1 MSEGPGGPQGA
12 TAGGTLA
19 MRMLSQQAMVASQM
33 KRAANDKA
41 IAQMLAAK
49 KSGPP
54 AARLGDEIQ
63 HKSFLGALAGA
74 VLGAIVTI
82 AEGCLIMAACATGP
96 YALVLLPALMYA
108 SYKASDYV
116 EEKQNQL
123 ESWINSFCDTDGA
136 INTGSEN
143 VNINGKPAARAAV
156 TLPPPPPPGAIPEV
170 PQGEPSWGDIATDL
184 LESAAEKA
192 VPLAKAWGNAVI
204 TLTDS
209 NAGFMDRVSAGASL
223 LFPAGPVLMEFA
235 TMVGGR
241 GEIKKDVDFPEAG
254 EDTALCDKENKPP
267 RIAQGSSNVFI
278 NNQPAA
284 RKGDKLE
291 CSAAIVEGS
300 PDVFIG
306 GEQVTYLDIQ
316 LEFPPWQRMIL
327 GGITIASYLLPPAG
341 LLGKLGNLARLGKLG
356 NLLGKSGKLLGAKLG
371 ALLGKTGKS
380 LKSIANKVIRWVTDP
395 VDPVTGAYCD
405 ERTDFTLGQT
415 LPLSFTRF
423 HSSVLPLHGLTG
435 VGWSDSWS
443 EYAWVREQGN
453 RVDIITQGATL
464 RFAFDGDSDTAV
476 NPYHAQY
483 ILRRRDDYL
492 ELFDRDALSSR
503 FFYDAFPGMRLRHP
517 VTDDTSD
524 DRLAHSPGDRMYML
538 GGMSD
543 TASNRITFERDS
555 QYRITGV
562 SHTDGIRLKLTY
574 HASGYPRMSYRELYK
589 PDEKPLAIMVPAWNE
604 TGVIGNM
611 AELAATTLDYEN
623 YHIFVGTYPND
634 PDTQRD
640 VDEVCARFPN
650 VHKVVCAR
658 PGPTSKADCLN
669 NVLDAITQFERSANF
684 AFAGFILHDAE
695 DVISPMEL
703 RLFNYLVE
711 RKDLIQIPVYP
722 FEREWTHFTSM
733 TYIDEFSEL
742 HGKDVPVREALAGQ
756 VPSAGVG
763 TCFSRRAV
771 TALLADGDGI
781 AFDVQSLTE
790 DYDIGFR
797 YIHQQVPDNIPLT
810 LYLAEAY
817 RHFGHDDRAR
827 LLLEDQLKRHP
838 GDARLE
844 RSLAAIPVEVKSVT
858 TVEELLA
865 QQKACDAA
873 PTLRCRSEVGQ
884 NALRLAQLP
893 VARAQLNDATFAA
906 SPEGK
911 TLRTDLLQRA
921 IYLKQWSQ
929 ADTLYNEARQQ
940 NTLSAAERRQWFDVL
955 LAGQLDD
962 RILALQSQGIFTDPQ
977 SYITYATA
985 LAYRGEKARL
995 QHYLIENKPLFTT
1008 DAQEKSWLYLLSKY
1022 SANPVQALAN
1032 YTVQFADNRQ
1042 YVVGA
1047 TLPVLLK
1054 EGQYDAAQKLL
1065 ATLPA
1070 NEMLEER
1077 YAVSVATRNK
1087 AESLRLV
1094 RLLYQQ
1100 EPANLTRLDQ
1110 LTWQLMQNEQSREA
1124 ADLLLQR
1131 YPFQGDARVSQTLMA
1146 RLASLLES
1154 HPYLATPAKVAILSK
1169 PLPLAAQRQWQS
1181 QLPGIADNCPAIVR
1195 LLGDMS
1201 PSYDAAAWNR
1211 LAKCYR
1217 DTLPGVALYAWLQ
1230 AEQRQPN
1237 AWQHRA
1243 VAYQAYQV
1251 EDYATALAAWQKIS
1265 LHDMSNE
1272 DLLAAANTAQAAGNG
1287 AARDRW
1293 LQQAEQRG
1301 LGNNALYWWL
1311 HAQRY
1316 IPGQPELALS
1326 DLTRSINIAPS
1337 ANAYVAR
1344 ATIYRQRHNVPAAVS
1359 DLRAALE
1366 LEPNNSNI
1374 QAALGY
1380 ALWDSGDI
1388 AQSREM
1394 LEQAHKGLPDD
1405 PALIRQLAYVNQ
1417 RLDDMPATQHYARLV
1432 IDDIDNQALITPLT
1446 PEQNQQRFNFRR
1458 LHEEVGRRWTFSFD
1472 SSIGLRSG
1480 AMSTAN
1486 NNVGGAAPGK
1496 SYRSYGQLEAE
1507 YRIGRNM
1514 LLEGDL
1520 LSVYSRVFA
1529 DTGENGV
1536 MMPVKNPMSGTG
1548 LRWKPLRDQIFFL
1561 AVEQQLPLN
1570 GQNGA
1575 SDTMLRASASFFNGG
1590 KYSDEWHP
1598 NGSGWFA
1605 QNLYLDAAQYIRQDI
1620 QAWTADYRVS
1630 WHQKVANGQTI
1641 EPYAHV
1647 QDNGYRDKGTQGAQL
1662 GGVGVRWNIWT
1673 GETHY
1678 DAWPHKVSLG
1688 VEYQHTFKAINQRN
1702 GERNNA
1708 FLTIGV
1714 HW

>member
-538 GGMSD
+538 GGMSE

-797 YIHQQVPDNIPLT
+797 LKEKGMTEIFVRFPVVDEAKEREQRKFLQHARTSNMICVREYFPDTFSTAVRQKSRWIIGIVFQGFKTHKWTSSLT
-810 LYLAEAY
+810 LNYFLWRDRKGAISNFVSFLAMLVMLQLLLLLAYESLWPDAWHFLSIFSGSAWLMTLLWLNFGLMVNRIVQRVIFVTGYYGLTQGLLSVLRLFWGNLINFMANWRALKQVLQHGDPRRVAWDKTTHDFPSVTGDTRSLRPLGQILLENQVITEEQLDTALRNRVEGLRLGGSMLMQGLISAEQLAQALAEQNGVAW
-817 RHFGHDDRAR
+817 
-827 LLLEDQLKRHP
+827 ESI
-838 GDARLE
+838 DAWQIPSSLIAEMPASVALHYAVLPLRLE
-844 RSLAAIPVEVKSVT
+844 NDELIVGSEDGIDPVSLAALTRKVGRKVRYVIVLRGQIVT
-858 TVEELLA
+858 G
-865 QQKACDAA
+865 
-873 PTLRCRSEVGQ
+873 LRHWY
-884 NALRLAQLP
+884 
-893 VARAQLNDATFAA
+893 ARRRGHD
-906 SPEGK
+906 P
-911 TLRTDLLQRA
+911 RA
-921 IYLKQWSQ
+921 M
-929 ADTLYNEARQQ
+929 LYNAVQHQWLTEQQ
-940 NTLSAAERRQWFDVL
+940 T
-955 LAGQLDD
+955 
-962 RILALQSQGIFTDPQ
+962 
-977 SYITYATA
+977 
-985 LAYRGEKARL
+985 GE
-995 QHYLIENKPLFTT
+995 I
-1008 DAQEKSWLYLLSKY
+1008 W
-1022 SANPVQALAN
+1022 
-1032 YTVQFADNRQ
+1032 RQ
-1042 YVVGA
+1042 YVPHQFLFA
-1047 TLPVLLK
+1047 EILTTLGHINRSAINVLLLRHERSSLPLGK
-1054 EGQYDAAQKLL
+1054 FLVTEGVISQE
-1065 ATLPA
+1065 TLDRVLTIQR
-1070 NEMLEER
+1070 ELQ
-1077 YAVSVATRNK
+1077 VS
-1087 AESLRLV
+1087 
-1094 RLLYQQ
+1094 
-1100 EPANLTRLDQ
+1100 
-1110 LTWQLMQNEQSREA
+1110 MQS
-1124 ADLLLQR
+1124 LLLKAGLNTEQVA
-1131 YPFQGDARVSQTLMA
+1131 Q
-1146 RLASLLES
+1146 LES
-1154 HPYLATPAKVAILSK
+1154 
-1169 PLPLAAQRQWQS
+1169 
-1181 QLPGIADNCPAIVR
+1181 
-1195 LLGDMS
+1195 
-1201 PSYDAAAWNR
+1201 
-1211 LAKCYR
+1211 
-1217 DTLPGVALYAWLQ
+1217 
-1230 AEQRQPN
+1230 E
-1237 AWQHRA
+1237 
-1243 VAYQAYQV
+1243 
-1251 EDYATALAAWQKIS
+1251 
-1265 LHDMSNE
+1265 NE
-1272 DLLAAANTAQAAGNG
+1272 
-1287 AARDRW
+1287 
-1293 LQQAEQRG
+1293 
-1301 LGNNALYWWL
+1301 
-1311 HAQRY
+1311 
-1316 IPGQPELALS
+1316 
-1326 DLTRSINIAPS
+1326 
-1337 ANAYVAR
+1337 
-1344 ATIYRQRHNVPAAVS
+1344 
-1359 DLRAALE
+1359 
-1366 LEPNNSNI
+1366 
-1374 QAALGY
+1374 
-1380 ALWDSGDI
+1380 
-1388 AQSREM
+1388 
-1394 LEQAHKGLPDD
+1394 
-1405 PALIRQLAYVNQ
+1405 
-1417 RLDDMPATQHYARLV
+1417 
-1432 IDDIDNQALITPLT
+1432 
-1446 PEQNQQRFNFRR
+1446 
-1458 LHEEVGRRWTFSFD
+1458 
-1472 SSIGLRSG
+1472 
-1480 AMSTAN
+1480 
-1486 NNVGGAAPGK
+1486 
-1496 SYRSYGQLEAE
+1496 
-1507 YRIGRNM
+1507 
-1514 LLEGDL
+1514 
-1520 LSVYSRVFA
+1520 
-1529 DTGENGV
+1529 GE
-1536 MMPVKNPMSGTG
+1536 
-1548 LRWKPLRDQIFFL
+1548 
-1561 AVEQQLPLN
+1561 
-1570 GQNGA
+1570 
-1575 SDTMLRASASFFNGG
+1575 
-1590 KYSDEWHP
+1590 
-1598 NGSGWFA
+1598 
-1605 QNLYLDAAQYIRQDI
+1605 
-1620 QAWTADYRVS
+1620 
-1630 WHQKVANGQTI
+1630 
-1641 EPYAHV
+1641 
-1647 QDNGYRDKGTQGAQL
+1647 
-1662 GGVGVRWNIWT
+1662 
-1673 GETHY
+1673 
-1678 DAWPHKVSLG
+1678 
-1688 VEYQHTFKAINQRN
+1688 
-1702 GERNNA
+1702 
-1708 FLTIGV
+1708 
-1714 HW
+1714 